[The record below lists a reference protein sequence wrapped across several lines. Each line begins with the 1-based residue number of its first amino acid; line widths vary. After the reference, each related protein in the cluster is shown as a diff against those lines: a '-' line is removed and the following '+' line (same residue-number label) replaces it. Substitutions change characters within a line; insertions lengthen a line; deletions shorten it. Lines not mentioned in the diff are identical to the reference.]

1 MSCVINFIAG
11 ILKARMERRSFLR
24 HLPQVILLGI
34 VTADSFKSLAVSAD
48 YVAAP
53 QKSSSKKDSFEI
65 LKEIYQEVMEPGS
78 LGSRDE
84 DKEFIKRE
92 FFMDIDGNEE
102 NKEEH
107 VVVLIHRLG
116 DSEKMIIQ
124 VTYFESKRDRS
135 ATKYA
140 ENTKKIVCFIKGEK
154 VEVAETEY
162 TEKEFKSLLPE
173 ILRNI
178 RNKKKILKSVYRKK

>member
-1 MSCVINFIAG
+1 
-11 ILKARMERRSFLR
+11 MERRSFLR